1 MMGKT
6 HTLKINEARA
16 IALKSQLLDS
26 KEKLS
31 SGIEGVNSTIRTL
44 GYVQIDTISVV
55 ERAHHHVLWTRNKD
69 YRKEMLHELQTQK
82 RKIFEYWGHAASYL
96 PMEDYRFYLHR
107 MKSFPDGWNYWTKD
121 LYEQSKKMMAQVLE
135 RIRKE
140 GPLSSADFESEKNR
154 KQDSWWDWKPA
165 KTALEML
172 FWKGD
177 LMVKERKNFQ
187 RIYDLTE
194 RVLPSWVDTSTPDM
208 GDVGRFLIHRALNA
222 HGLARAKEIRD
233 HIHLAD
239 LKTIEAVLRDMVETE
254 EVLSVKMEN
263 TDNMEYYLLPGTLEK
278 TGARKKINM
287 RLELLSPFDNLVIQR
302 DRLKRIFDF
311 DYQLECYVP
320 SNKRK
325 YGYFMLPVLWG
336 NEFVAKLDPK
346 AKRASNLLLVKKLLF
361 EPGFKDYDAI
371 LSPLSILLRQYA
383 LFNNLDGIK
392 VEKTVP
398 VFFENML
405 QKSLR

>member
-1 MMGKT
+1 MG
-6 HTLKINEARA
+6 
-16 IALKSQLLDS
+16 
-26 KEKLS
+26 
-31 SGIEGVNSTIRTL
+31 RT
-44 GYVQIDTISVV
+44 T
-55 ERAHHHVLWTRNKD
+55 
-69 YRKEMLHELQTQK
+69 
-82 RKIFEYWGHAASYL
+82 
-96 PMEDYRFYLHR
+96 
-107 MKSFPDGWNYWTKD
+107 
-121 LYEQSKKMMAQVLE
+121 
-135 RIRKE
+135 
-140 GPLSSADFESEKNR
+140 
-154 KQDSWWDWKPA
+154 
-165 KTALEML
+165 
-172 FWKGD
+172 
-177 LMVKERKNFQ
+177 
-187 RIYDLTE
+187 
-194 RVLPSWVDTSTPDM
+194 
-208 GDVGRFLIHRALNA
+208 
-222 HGLARAKEIRD
+222 
-233 HIHLAD
+233 
-239 LKTIEAVLRDMVETE
+239 
-254 EVLSVKMEN
+254 
-263 TDNMEYYLLPGTLEK
+263 MEYYLLPGTLEK

-398 VFFENML
+398 VFFKNML

>member
-1 MMGKT
+1 
-6 HTLKINEARA
+6 
-16 IALKSQLLDS
+16 
-26 KEKLS
+26 
-31 SGIEGVNSTIRTL
+31 
-44 GYVQIDTISVV
+44 
-55 ERAHHHVLWTRNKD
+55 
-69 YRKEMLHELQTQK
+69 
-82 RKIFEYWGHAASYL
+82 
-96 PMEDYRFYLHR
+96 
-107 MKSFPDGWNYWTKD
+107 
-121 LYEQSKKMMAQVLE
+121 
-135 RIRKE
+135 
-140 GPLSSADFESEKNR
+140 
-154 KQDSWWDWKPA
+154 
-165 KTALEML
+165 
-172 FWKGD
+172 GD

-233 HIHLAD
+233 HIHLAE
-239 LKTIEAVLRDMVETE
+239 KNTIEAVLRDMVETE

-278 TGARKKINM
+278 TGARKKTNM

-320 SNKRK
+320 SKKRK

-398 VFFENML
+398 VFFKNML

>member
-1 MMGKT
+1 
-6 HTLKINEARA
+6 
-16 IALKSQLLDS
+16 
-26 KEKLS
+26 
-31 SGIEGVNSTIRTL
+31 
-44 GYVQIDTISVV
+44 
-55 ERAHHHVLWTRNKD
+55 
-69 YRKEMLHELQTQK
+69 
-82 RKIFEYWGHAASYL
+82 
-96 PMEDYRFYLHR
+96 

-135 RIRKE
+135 RIRKD

-154 KQDSWWDWKPA
+154 KRGTWWDWKPA
-165 KTALEML
+165 KAALEML

-233 HIHLAD
+233 HIHLAE
-239 LKTIEAVLRDMVETE
+239 KNTIEAVLRDMVETE

-278 TGARKKINM
+278 TGARKKTNM

-320 SNKRK
+320 SKKRK

-398 VFFENML
+398 VFFKNML